1 MMNPNWIGVLA
12 AALSLIGFVIA
23 YRYAEKLETKQKICV
38 GVLACVLAL
47 PGASFAV
54 YYAHI
59 LPESVWYYQFH
70 SLRYT
75 EWFVVMIGVA
85 GGVIASFLPRVVLT
99 LPLLGVAGFS
109 IVPFV
114 KPFLGPLD
122 DGALVGRWEEGVCKQ
137 STGSACGVASV
148 ATILRS
154 LGANVSEGEL
164 AVDAHSY
171 AGGTEAWY
179 LARAVRK
186 RGVRVHFQFAKG
198 LDPEMKLPGVVGV
211 RWGSIGHFIP
221 ILGKAGDQYVIG
233 DPTVGKE
240 TLSSDALHERYEFTG
255 FYMVISKE

>member
-12 AALSLIGFVIA
+12 AALSLIGFVMA

-47 PGASFAV
+47 PGASFVV
-54 YYAHI
+54 YYAHL
-59 LPESVWYYQFH
+59 LPEFGWYYQFR
-70 SLRYT
+70 SLRHT
-75 EWFVVMIGVA
+75 EWLIVPIGVA
-85 GGVIASFLPRVVLT
+85 GGVIASLLPRVVLT

-109 IVPFV
+109 IVPYV

-122 DGALVGRWEEGVCKQ
+122 DGALVDRWEEGVCKQ
-137 STGSACGVASV
+137 STGSTCGAASV

-154 LGANVSEGEL
+154 FGADVSEREL

-179 LARAVRK
+179 LARAVRE
-186 RGVRVHFQFAKG
+186 RGFKAFFQFG
-198 LDPEMKLPGVVGV
+198 EGFDPEKTLPAVVGV

-221 ILGKAGDQYVIG
+221 ILAKQGDRFIIG

-240 TLSSDALHERYEFTG
+240 MLSRDALHERYEFSG
-255 FYMVISKE
+255 FYMMISEE